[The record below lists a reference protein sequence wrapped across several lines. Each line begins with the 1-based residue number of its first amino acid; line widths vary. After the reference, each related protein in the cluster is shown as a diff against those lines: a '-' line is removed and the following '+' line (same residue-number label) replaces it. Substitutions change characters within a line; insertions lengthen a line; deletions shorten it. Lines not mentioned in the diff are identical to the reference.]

1 VTRPDPDVVI
11 RLDGEPQGKGRGRA
25 TTWSA
30 GNKRRIAIV
39 TPEKTRTYET
49 NLKYAAQQEMNG
61 RAPYT
66 GYIALTVHAFRSI
79 PQSFSK
85 KKHAAALAGVLRP
98 DVKPDYDN
106 IIKTLDALN
115 QVVWVDDKQVVD
127 AHILKFYSD
136 RPRLV
141 ITVWQLDEIDIHQ
154 ELRARNGLPP
164 VDDPLPGEPPN
175 VFQIVKGVLFP

>member
-1 VTRPDPDVVI
+1 VTRRDPDVVI
-11 RLDGEPQGKGRGRA
+11 TLAGEPQGKGRGRA

-49 NLKYAAQQEMNG
+49 NLKYAAQQAMSG
-61 RAPYT
+61 TAPYT
-66 GYIALTVHAFRSI
+66 GYIAIDVCAFRSI

-141 ITVWQLDEIDIHQ
+141 IMVWQLDQITVHQ
-154 ELRARNGLPP
+154 ENHGANDGKTTQDHLSR
-164 VDDPLPGEPPN
+164 
-175 VFQIVKGVLFP
+175 